1 MEYNR
6 NKYLKDFLL
15 FLFGKFKENQ
25 IDFLILRNF
34 RDLPEKLRDGGDIDF
49 ILSNSSYGRIY
60 DVLSNIK
67 GLDILI
73 SSKRTVVHEFVVRYE
88 EKLFIKLDFHPFEDW
103 HGAIYFYA
111 ADVFADS
118 QPYKMFNVPSEFHQ
132 AITMLFASY
141 LYGGFIKQKYMEF
154 AKPVLG
160 DSEKLYS
167 LTSIFGASNI
177 KAIHDFG
184 KGIVSDKELLK
195 KRKSMLAHLI
205 RYNVRKS
212 GFVFLLRFLQTRV
225 DELKLRVKY
234 NGVIICLRT
243 NDNKKALANL
253 RSFLHGFLGDDRV
266 CVLDESTNLIRVLK
280 SWDDVGRLKV
290 IVYDNCNSLLIRR
303 PDLTVTDDNAICRDL
318 INFLIKRNHKYN
330 EE

>member
-6 NKYLKDFLL
+6 NKYLKNFLL

-49 ILSNSSYGRIY
+49 ILSSSSYGRIY

-154 AKPVLG
+154 AKELYEHG
-160 DSEKLYS
+160 ALKEDDFKLLQNNKNTNNINKSRIEK
-167 LTSIFGASNI
+167 
-177 KAIHDFG
+177 
-184 KGIVSDKELLK
+184 
-195 KRKSMLAHLI
+195 
-205 RYNVRKS
+205 
-212 GFVFLLRFLQTRV
+212 
-225 DELKLRVKY
+225 
-234 NGVIICLRT
+234 
-243 NDNKKALANL
+243 
-253 RSFLHGFLGDDRV
+253 DDIER
-266 CVLDESTNLIRVLK
+266 
-280 SWDDVGRLKV
+280 
-290 IVYDNCNSLLIRR
+290 
-303 PDLTVTDDNAICRDL
+303 
-318 INFLIKRNHKYN
+318 
-330 EE
+330 